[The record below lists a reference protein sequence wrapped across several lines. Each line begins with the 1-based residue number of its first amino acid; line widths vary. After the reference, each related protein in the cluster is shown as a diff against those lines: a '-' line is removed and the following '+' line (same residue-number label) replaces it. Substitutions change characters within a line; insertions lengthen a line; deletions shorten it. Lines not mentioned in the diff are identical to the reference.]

1 LTQKFGCIK
10 IMWSV
15 LEYMSMK
22 WKMEN
27 DNKYC
32 TKKEVQRFHQQYL
45 CKILHITCRD
55 HITNKEILL
64 RTDSRKLA
72 DTVAEHRFRITGHVL
87 HLPSHL
93 PSKLAK
99 NTWREPTSHGKK
111 LNTLRWIVPSGGQ
124 AAAQCAYWHRRN
136 ND

>member
-1 LTQKFGCIK
+1 
-10 IMWSV
+10 
-15 LEYMSMK
+15 MK

-32 TKKEVQRFHQQYL
+32 TKRELNVFSQQYL
-45 CKILHITCRD
+45 CKILHVTCWD
-55 HITNKEILL
+55 HKTNKEILL

-72 DTVAEHRFRITGHVL
+72 DTVAEHRFCIAGHIL

-99 NTWREPTSHGKK
+99 NTWREPTSYEKK
-111 LNTLRWIVPSGGQ
+111 LNTLGWIVPSCVKLLPNVPTDTGGTTTKTKTL
-124 AAAQCAYWHRRN
+124 CEL
-136 ND
+136 